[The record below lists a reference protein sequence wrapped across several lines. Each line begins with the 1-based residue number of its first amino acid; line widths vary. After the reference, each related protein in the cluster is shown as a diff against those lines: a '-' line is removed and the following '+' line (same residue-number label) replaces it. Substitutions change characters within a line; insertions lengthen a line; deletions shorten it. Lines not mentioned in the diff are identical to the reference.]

1 MPTLHQGTFISIG
14 QHNSRHKSLLAVV
27 AERVPDEFLIGGQL
41 FLQHQWV
48 PPVKPRTG
56 GWVGHGARVSQTP
69 ALSSRFLIYF

>member
-41 FLQHQWV
+41 FLQHQWIS
-48 PPVKPRTG
+48 PVKPRTG
-56 GWVGHGARVSQTP
+56 GWVGYGARVSQTP